1 MRKRKG
7 MVSKLALRQHIPLPP
22 HPAGDYDHGDVHLES
37 GRVFVANTAA
47 GTVEVIDG
55 EHLSHL
61 ATIPDCLEASGVLA
75 AQDDALI
82 FAAARGAG
90 KLVVI
95 DPITLRVLRTVVVGA
110 RPNGLA
116 WDSRRKHLLVADV
129 QDNTAR
135 LVDPHAGEVMA
146 AVELPGRPRWA
157 VYHQASDRFLVN
169 IREPACVAVLSADPF
184 VLVEQFPVWSP
195 GPHGMDLDQDGRR
208 AFVACDG
215 GTVVTLD
222 LARGREQA
230 RVPIAGPPDAI
241 WHNHQLDRLY
251 VAIAH
256 LGKLDQAHGVINVVN
271 TQSMAVEERITTEA
285 GAHTTAYDARRQ
297 RLYVFLPSCRVA
309 VYEEREVQ

>member
-1 MRKRKG
+1 MA
-7 MVSKLALRQHIPLPP
+7 SKLALRQYIPLPP
-22 HPAGDYDHGDVHLES
+22 HPAGDYDHGDVYLES

-55 EHLSHL
+55 EHLRHL
-61 ATIPDCLEASGVLA
+61 ATIPGCLEASGVLA

-90 KLVVI
+90 KLLVI
-95 DPITLRVLRTVVVGA
+95 DPITLGVLRTVAVGA

-116 WDSRRKHLLVADV
+116 WDSLHKHLLVADV
-129 QDNTAR
+129 QDNSAR
-135 LVDPHAGEVMA
+135 LVDPHTGEVMA
-146 AVELPGRPRWA
+146 SVEFPGRPRWA

-184 VLVEQFPVWSP
+184 VLIERFPVWSP
-195 GPHGMDLDQDGRR
+195 GPHGLDLDQDGRR

-215 GTVVTLD
+215 NTVVMLE
-222 LARGREQA
+222 LATGREQA

-241 WHNHQLDRLY
+241 WHNHQRDRLY

-256 LGKLDQAHGVINVVN
+256 LGILDEAPGVIDVVN
-271 TQSMAVEERITTEA
+271 TQSMKIEEQIPTEA
-285 GAHTTAYDARRQ
+285 GAHTTAYDAQRQ

-309 VYEEREVQ
+309 VYEEREVE